1 MGELRFTFDAEDGT
15 SGATVITN
23 TLPNAFSDGS
33 GGYETFLQP
42 SLDDWSYNSKTG
54 TLVIVLET
62 DDSDAFI
69 EPAVGQEFVQVVN
82 VQSGAL

>member
-15 SGATVITN
+15 SGASVISN

-33 GGYETFLQP
+33 GGYETFFQP
-42 SLDDWSYNSKTG
+42 SLDHWSYNSETG
-54 TLVIVLET
+54 ALVIVLET

-69 EPAVGQEFVQVVN
+69 EPAVGQEFVQVIN
-82 VQSGAL
+82 VQSGEL